1 MASLT
6 KDELKNALV
15 NHGVESNFASLK
27 KDELVA
33 LYEEFVAPHDLGEF
47 SSDDEAAIISESK
60 PKRVSN
66 RSKASTK
73 SASNGEK
80 PGLTEENSLIEVDEL
95 TDTQLASNLKEFG
108 VDVGPIVDS
117 TRTLYK
123 KKLAILLRENEAKD
137 KVDGEE
143 PQNGHEEPVI
153 VTPEPTKRV
162 STRSRTSTKSTNGTQ
177 AAAAAEFSADEEVVS
192 EEDEEQPAI
201 VVKKS
206 TRASVT
212 PKKTTSASSPSQS
225 IGVSLRQRFTG
236 TPDQDRTDRFTP
248 TPRRSI
254 HSYKVTETTT
264 ETMTKDKDGLVTR
277 DVVTTKETTESKGVI
292 GGARHILF
300 KVLPWIFLLLI
311 AAALVY
317 YLGLRRK

>member
-15 NHGVESNFASLK
+15 NHGVESNFSALK

-47 SSDDEAAIISESK
+47 SSDDEAVIISESK

-137 KVDGEE
+137 KVDGEPE

-153 VTPEPTKRV
+153 VAPIKRV
-162 STRSRTSTKSTNGTQ
+162 STRSRTSTKSTNGGQ
-177 AAAAAEFSADEEVVS
+177 AAAEFSADEEVVS

-212 PKKTTSASSPSQS
+212 PKKTTSASSPLQS

-236 TPDQDRTDRFTP
+236 TPDDQERTDRFTP

>member
-1 MASLT
+1 M
-6 KDELKNALV
+6 
-15 NHGVESNFASLK
+15 
-27 KDELVA
+27 
-33 LYEEFVAPHDLGEF
+33 P
-47 SSDDEAAIISESK
+47 
-60 PKRVSN
+60 
-66 RSKASTK
+66 
-73 SASNGEK
+73 
-80 PGLTEENSLIEVDEL
+80 
-95 TDTQLASNLKEFG
+95 
-108 VDVGPIVDS
+108 DS

-153 VTPEPTKRV
+153 VTPEPPKRV

-236 TPDQDRTDRFTP
+236 MYVFRI
-248 TPRRSI
+248 SI
-254 HSYKVTETTT
+254 FEK
-264 ETMTKDKDGLVTR
+264 K
-277 DVVTTKETTESKGVI
+277 
-292 GGARHILF
+292 ILF
-300 KVLPWIFLLLI
+300 LVQIVLKWKLEATFKNKFRYIMI
-311 AAALVY
+311 
-317 YLGLRRK
+317 

>member
-80 PGLTEENSLIEVDEL
+80 PGLTEENSLIAVDEL

-123 KKLAILLRENEAKD
+123 KKLAILLRENEAKTSVNSIKNFN
-137 KVDGEE
+137 KVYKW
-143 PQNGHEEPVI
+143 N
-153 VTPEPTKRV
+153 
-162 STRSRTSTKSTNGTQ
+162 
-177 AAAAAEFSADEEVVS
+177 
-192 EEDEEQPAI
+192 
-201 VVKKS
+201 
-206 TRASVT
+206 
-212 PKKTTSASSPSQS
+212 PSCCC
-225 IGVSLRQRFTG
+225 R
-236 TPDQDRTDRFTP
+236 
-248 TPRRSI
+248 
-254 HSYKVTETTT
+254 
-264 ETMTKDKDGLVTR
+264 
-277 DVVTTKETTESKGVI
+277 
-292 GGARHILF
+292 
-300 KVLPWIFLLLI
+300 
-311 AAALVY
+311 
-317 YLGLRRK
+317 

>member
-1 MASLT
+1 VSSSTAIRL
-6 KDELKNALV
+6 
-15 NHGVESNFASLK
+15 
-27 KDELVA
+27 
-33 LYEEFVAPHDLGEF
+33 F
-47 SSDDEAAIISESK
+47 SS
-60 PKRVSN
+60 VN
-66 RSKASTK
+66 
-73 SASNGEK
+73 
-80 PGLTEENSLIEVDEL
+80 PGFSPLLADFVDALERF
-95 TDTQLASNLKEFG
+95 D
-108 VDVGPIVDS
+108 
-117 TRTLYK
+117 K

-153 VTPEPTKRV
+153 VTPEPTERV
-162 STRSRTSTKSTNGTQ
+162 STRSRTSTKSTNGAQ

-212 PKKTTSASSPSQS
+212 PKKTTSASSPLQS

-236 TPDQDRTDRFTP
+236 TPDDPERTDRFTP

-264 ETMTKDKDGLVTR
+264 ETMTKDGLVTR

-292 GGARHILF
+292 GGAKHILF

-317 YLGLRRK
+317 YLGLQRRK

>member
-1 MASLT
+1 MA
-6 KDELKNALV
+6 
-15 NHGVESNFASLK
+15 
-27 KDELVA
+27 
-33 LYEEFVAPHDLGEF
+33 
-47 SSDDEAAIISESK
+47 
-60 PKRVSN
+60 
-66 RSKASTK
+66 
-73 SASNGEK
+73 
-80 PGLTEENSLIEVDEL
+80 
-95 TDTQLASNLKEFG
+95 
-108 VDVGPIVDS
+108 DS

-153 VTPEPTKRV
+153 VTPEPPKRV
-162 STRSRTSTKSTNGTQ
+162 STRSRTSTKSTNGAQ

-225 IGVSLRQRFTG
+225 IGVSLRQRFTGMYVFQISIFEQKILFLVQIVLKWKLEATFKNKFRYNDLIVIGMNYFGFFLEITG

-317 YLGLRRK
+317 YLGLVSAYFKDFKVG